1 MSFYKKLRK
10 AAHGG
15 ATALKKNWDA
25 GRSKIKLDPVAAQ
38 KLKNAM
44 KDIGK
49 NAAEAATKL
58 KEKTTTTAE
67 GAVTQGKKNLQ
78 SATTT
83 ARSNVHGVTTA
94 ARTGLHDATT
104 DAKGVA
110 TKVATGVKTAW
121 DQARGK
127 DKESV
132 GGGGTGADVA
142 AMGSDSGVKEDSKVG
157 ESGKKFDTGKKKRLD
172 TKKDKLKVRKM
183 KV

>member
-1 MSFYKKLRK
+1 MGWKSFRKKFRPPK
-10 AAHGG
+10 PP
-15 ATALKKNWDA
+15 
-25 GRSKIKLDPVAAQ
+25 KIKLKIKIPKIKIDLPKIKPPKIDLP
-38 KLKNAM
+38 KLKPPKIV
-44 KDIGK
+44 KDLQKAGT
-49 NAAEAATKL
+49 AAL
-58 KEKTTTTAE
+58 N
-67 GAVTQGKKNLQ
+67 QGKTNLQ

-121 DQARGK
+121 DKARGK
-127 DKESV
+127 DKEAT

-157 ESGKKFDTGKKKRLD
+157 ESGKKFDTCKKKRLD
-172 TKKDKLKVRKM
+172 TKKDKLKVKRRTGPQ
-183 KV
+183 